1 MSPWW
6 EEGWQRAPRLGGTR
20 RQAAT
25 APSWQ
30 CPTDSR
36 TSQEPSLEKFS
47 RSLDVT
53 AQPLAY
59 CCLDTDAAL
68 NPRPAGGHDGG
79 RPSLGYGLPVPSSVL
94 AAVPFPCFSER
105 GKATIRHSGVILC
118 VCHASSSN
126 SVAQFTLSMCLLRG
140 GLGRAAGSP
149 CALGAP
155 LLPLSGR
162 LFWSLQPQPH
172 T

>member
-79 RPSLGYGLPVPSSVL
+79 RLAGMMVGGRLWVTVFLFPHLCWQLCLFPV
-94 AAVPFPCFSER
+94 F
-105 GKATIRHSGVILC
+105 
-118 VCHASSSN
+118 
-126 SVAQFTLSMCLLRG
+126 LRG
-140 GLGRAAGSP
+140 ERRQSDILV
-149 CALGAP
+149 
-155 LLPLSGR
+155 
-162 LFWSLQPQPH
+162 
-172 T
+172 